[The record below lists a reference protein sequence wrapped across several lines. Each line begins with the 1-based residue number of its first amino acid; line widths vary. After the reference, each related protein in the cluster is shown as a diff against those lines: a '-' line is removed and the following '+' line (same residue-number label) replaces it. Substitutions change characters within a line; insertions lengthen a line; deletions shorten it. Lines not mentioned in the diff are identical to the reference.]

1 MEKFVLMMELK
12 RDKVK
17 DYIEIH
23 KSSNVW
29 PEIIELNKKAGVHKE
44 EIFLF
49 RNFVFIYM
57 EAESYDEMVKIYSE
71 DESIKEWD
79 KIIIPM
85 LKNKQESSESSKKI
99 DLIYDYEDGKLLH

>member
-1 MEKFVLMMELK
+1 
-12 RDKVK
+12 
-17 DYIEIH
+17 
-23 KSSNVW
+23 
-29 PEIIELNKKAGVHKE
+29 
-44 EIFLF
+44 
-49 RNFVFIYM
+49 M
-57 EAESYDEMVKIYSE
+57 EAESYDEMVKVYNE